1 MINHQMKKSYYDTLI
16 KSLQDNYND
25 ADLDEVFRKK
35 ALKLLYLLENTS
47 TESINENG
55 VPVVSYDLYVHTYQ
69 DIVLQLLKTIERLDD
84 K

>member
-47 TESINENG
+47 TESINKNG

>member
-47 TESINENG
+47 TESVNKNG
-55 VPVVSYDLYVHTYQ
+55 VSVVSYDLYVHTYQ